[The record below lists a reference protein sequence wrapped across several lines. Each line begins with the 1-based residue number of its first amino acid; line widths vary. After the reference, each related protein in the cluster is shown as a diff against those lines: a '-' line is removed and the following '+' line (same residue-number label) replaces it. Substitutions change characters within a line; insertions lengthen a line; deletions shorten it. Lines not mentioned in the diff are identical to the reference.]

1 MSFTTIANVFKF
13 EFHGTGGLLDLSSR
27 LDMPADYW
35 ITLDAHAVTSAAAI
49 VAPSQRSTIFGSR
62 FDDTLRGAAG
72 DDTVLGNAGNDQL
85 FGGARNDTLG
95 GIAGD
100 DTLTGGAGN
109 DIYQVDSLRDV
120 ITEGANGGVDTML
133 VTTGGAWTLA
143 GHVEKLIYR
152 GAQALDATGN
162 NQANMIHGGR
172 GDDTISGGANA
183 DTLNGGAGN
192 DRLLGGTG
200 NDVLSGG
207 FGHDTLTGGGGAD
220 IFVLAGP
227 RNHATITDFVVAD
240 DTLRLDHTTFTALA
254 AGALPAAAL
263 LVVSPS
269 AGAFWGGGG
278 PAAASAETRL
288 IYDSTSGRLAYDAD
302 GAGSIAAVTIAQL
315 SPGLT
320 LTTDDFLVV

>member
-183 DTLNGGAGN
+183 DTLDGGAGN

-240 DTLRLDHTTFTALA
+240 DTLRVDHATFTALTE
-254 AGALPAAAL
+254 GTLSAAAL
-263 LVVSPS
+263 LVVSS
-269 AGAFWGGGG
+269 ANGAFWGGGG
-278 PAAASAETRL
+278 TASPSAGTRL
-288 IYDSTSGRLAYDAD
+288 IYDSASGRLAYDAD
-302 GAGSIAAVTIAQL
+302 GAGSIAPVTIAKL
-315 SPGLT
+315 APGLA